1 MKKMFAAAVLLVSS
15 FYTTVQAGTGDKP
28 GKAAKSEN
36 VGRHVKESFNKQFP
50 QAQYQVWQA
59 MNQHDLYLVRFVN
72 KDEGVVAYLDQEG
85 ALIATARTTQLDKL
99 PSTVKRVLD
108 SKYGNAEVIEV
119 LELVLEGELNYVIKL
134 ENNKARFTI
143 KVTGNGDSREI
154 KKEKIA
160 KKGF

>member
-1 MKKMFAAAVLLVSS
+1 MKKMFVAAVLLISS

-28 GKAAKSEN
+28 GKAAKSDN

-50 QAQYQVWQA
+50 QAQYQVWQT
-59 MNQHDLYLVRFVN
+59 MSQHDLYLVRFVN
-72 KDEGVVAYLDQEG
+72 KDEGVVAYLDQQG
-85 ALIATARTTQLDKL
+85 AIIATARTTQVDKL
-99 PSTVKRVLD
+99 PSTVKQVLENRY
-108 SKYGNAEVIEV
+108 SNAEVTEV
-119 LELVLEGELNYVIKL
+119 LELVLEGDLNYVIKL

-154 KKEKIA
+154 NKEKIA